1 MKKAVLFLAGAALLL
16 ASEART
22 EDTRSISEGRALYNR
37 HCTGCHGALGVD
49 EYGNPVSTRGV
60 GVNGIR
66 KAPDLTLI
74 ATRDGSFDSA
84 HVACHITGFTNGQSR
99 DRTMPLWIAHLSH
112 EYPTGDSAAILKAS
126 WLTKYLESVQETNP
140 LP

>member
-1 MKKAVLFLAGAALLL
+1 MKKAVLFLASVVLLL
-16 ASEART
+16 ASAAWA
-22 EDTRSISEGRALYNR
+22 EDARSISEGRALYNR

-49 EYGNPVSTRGV
+49 EYGNPVSSRGL
-60 GVNGIR
+60 GINGTR

-74 ATRDGSFDSA
+74 AARDGSFNSA
-84 HVACHITGFTNGQSR
+84 HVWSHITGFTTGQNR
-99 DRTMPLWIAHLSH
+99 DRTMPVWIGHLSH